1 MKKEKT
7 IRTYQRRT
15 KSGKVVTVRQHTAS
29 YDAAEKL
36 REMAKK
42 KGAGKELEDRK
53 SKGMPDPSL
62 PLEQYLDELSKRK
75 KESGAEDSA
84 DVSKEAKKGDEKKT
98 TKKARPV
105 GSGTKVDKQT
115 KAWFNSSPS
124 SFSKVKVGKDKFGW
138 RIDLSDGSGQV
149 YDSKEAA
156 QKDAKLLRGMYKEW
170 KGSSK
175 GPKGSTPTK
184 TSTSSSASSPAF
196 TAAEFKEWYRGTGSA
211 ADKKVAKALREQ
223 LGRAGYRKFEDEAID
238 NYSSRGHLSMF
249 KRVSGG
255 SGVNE
260 SKKGAAISKT
270 TKDIAR
276 GSKEKATEAKSSK
289 AKESKSVKAPKN
301 ESQGQREARWN
312 RGEFTADEKATAIM
326 VYDLSGSRN
335 NLHPKLSAWAKKEIK
350 RMDDERAAKV
360 DTKILKGLNRGVV
373 SKLATLQGKKKL
385 SKEDEAFIEKHV
397 DVSGNMRGT
406 KISAFDAIAAHRKD
420 SSPKNSSTEKSTSAK
435 AEKTNGYTIVKGPGM
450 MGDDFA
456 VKGGKAYTRDVTKK
470 NPKWKLM
477 KEGPVQRTVLEYYE
491 ALQGTSKP
499 SSKLKR
505 KTSTKASSE
514 NAKVEKPKK
523 DKKTL
528 SAKEEYKA
536 YKKLM
541 DEKQKAGK
549 RLSITETTKLKKLA
563 KAAGVGRFIE

>member
-42 KGAGKELEDRK
+42 KGAGKEFEDRK

-75 KESGAEDSA
+75 KESEAEDSV
-84 DVSKEAKKGDEKKT
+84 DVSREDAKTQEKGAKRLSNKVTSLEKKLHDLKYTYSGLKRSDPKRLGYARRIQKLQEDLIATKKASAHQDSTASSVKGEDKKGSEKKT
-98 TKKARPV
+98 AEKVRPV

-124 SFSKVKVGKDKFGW
+124 SFSKVKVSKDKFGW

-223 LGRAGYRKFEDEAID
+223 LGRAGYRKLEDEAID
-238 NYSSRGHLSMF
+238 GYSARGHLSMF

-270 TKDIAR
+270 
-276 GSKEKATEAKSSK
+276 
-289 AKESKSVKAPKN
+289 
-301 ESQGQREARWN
+301 
-312 RGEFTADEKATAIM
+312 
-326 VYDLSGSRN
+326 
-335 NLHPKLSAWAKKEIK
+335 
-350 RMDDERAAKV
+350 
-360 DTKILKGLNRGVV
+360 
-373 SKLATLQGKKKL
+373 
-385 SKEDEAFIEKHV
+385 
-397 DVSGNMRGT
+397 
-406 KISAFDAIAAHRKD
+406 
-420 SSPKNSSTEKSTSAK
+420 SSTEKSTSAK

-491 ALQGTSKP
+491 ALQDTSKP

-505 KTSTKASSE
+505 KTSTKTAETKESSSKRKGPMVASGPDDFKSFL
-514 NAKVEKPKK
+514 KSPKPEKGSKGYAVHMALRSVARAGIGTDDSIRDALVRNGYPK
-523 DKKTL
+523 DKAYSKGV
-528 SAKEEYKA
+528 KEVVA
-536 YKKLM
+536 
-541 DEKQKAGK
+541 
-549 RLSITETTKLKKLA
+549 LA
-563 KAAGVGRFIE
+563 KKHGLRL